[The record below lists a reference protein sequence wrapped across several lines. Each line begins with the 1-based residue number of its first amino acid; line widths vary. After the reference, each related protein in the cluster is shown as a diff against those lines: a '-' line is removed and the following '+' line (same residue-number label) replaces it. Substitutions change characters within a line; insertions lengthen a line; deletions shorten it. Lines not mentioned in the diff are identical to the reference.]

1 MDREINIR
9 MANVTDAEDIIRVME
24 KVSGNM
30 PHSDWFVAGGREY
43 IETHIEENGFIFLAE
58 GYLEGEEPELA
69 GFFVVDI
76 PGESEHNLGWDIG
89 FDLEQCRRVVHMD
102 TAVVAEGWRGLGL
115 QHRLMQACE
124 KELSHRGWEYLLA
137 TVHPDNIY
145 SLNNARKGGYEVM
158 ATKEKYGGKLRHIM
172 MKKLPMD

>member
-1 MDREINIR
+1 M
-9 MANVTDAEDIIRVME
+9 VMTSTQVDE
-24 KVSGNM
+24 EAQHFYRKLGYK
-30 PHSDWFVAGGREY
+30 DAGG
-43 IETHIEENGFIFLAE
+43 
-58 GYLEGEEPELA
+58 
-69 GFFVVDI
+69 FVVDI

-89 FDLEQCRRVVHMD
+89 FDLEQRRRVVHMD